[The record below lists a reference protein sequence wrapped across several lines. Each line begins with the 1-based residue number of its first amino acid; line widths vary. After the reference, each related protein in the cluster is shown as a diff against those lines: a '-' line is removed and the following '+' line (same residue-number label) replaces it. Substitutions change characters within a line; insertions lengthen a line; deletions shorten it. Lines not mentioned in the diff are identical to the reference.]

1 MREQDTKNIRSFTEE
16 LSSKLKKAAAPIK
29 MKTRKEAESV
39 SDCIRV
45 EIVGQ
50 SKNMC
55 RSAMGRLKNAV
66 DENCFRRAYQGK
78 IPTALDENKLKE
90 ISDRFEVTLAI
101 DVVPGSDRCD
111 NSPVIYVAGKKEEVL
126 EALIGMGQMFT
137 EMMERELDAVSAA
150 LVSPKVIWNW
160 QGDDGIW
167 KPYDESANAE
177 IEKVYQKAAYN
188 KAKAKFAITINK
200 VKYEIDL
207 QNIFQTSQSTSK
219 RRKIVREDVEATGAV
234 VEFPSTWSS
243 DVERGEVSVVL
254 LLSFSKEY
262 QDISKNF
269 KATLR
274 GEQGVIQKI
283 ERIENPILY
292 RQYSFAKD
300 VLAAKRAKE
309 ISARTATLE
318 LELYHG
324 TREDAVQHVIDN
336 GFNRIYA
343 GTASGKRFGAA
354 VYFAKESRVSHYYAR
369 VNAQGEKRMFL
380 CKVLLGLYT
389 IGVEGL
395 LEPPVINPMQQKQD
409 GSL

>member
-1 MREQDTKNIRSFTEE
+1 
-16 LSSKLKKAAAPIK
+16 
-29 MKTRKEAESV
+29 
-39 SDCIRV
+39 
-45 EIVGQ
+45 
-50 SKNMC
+50 
-55 RSAMGRLKNAV
+55 
-66 DENCFRRAYQGK
+66 
-78 IPTALDENKLKE
+78 
-90 ISDRFEVTLAI
+90 
-101 DVVPGSDRCD
+101 
-111 NSPVIYVAGKKEEVL
+111 
-126 EALIGMGQMFT
+126 MFT

-167 KPYDESANAE
+167 KPYDESANAK

-207 QNIFQTSQSTSK
+207 QNMFQTSQSTSK
-219 RRKIVREDVEATGAV
+219 RRKIVREDVEATGLSSLLHISASYLFFFPRIGAV

-254 LLSFSKEY
+254 LLSSSKEY

-343 GTASGKRFGAA
+343 GTASGKFIIP
-354 VYFAKESRVSHYYAR
+354 
-369 VNAQGEKRMFL
+369 L
-380 CKVLLGLYT
+380 
-389 IGVEGL
+389 
-395 LEPPVINPMQQKQD
+395 
-409 GSL
+409 

>member
-1 MREQDTKNIRSFTEE
+1 MVHAVGQFFSKNSKSTVKRIDFVMREQDTKNIRSFTEE

-219 RRKIVREDVEATGAV
+219 RRKIVREDVEATGLSSLLHISASYLFFFPRIGAV

-343 GTASGKRFGAA
+343 GTASGKFIIP
-354 VYFAKESRVSHYYAR
+354 
-369 VNAQGEKRMFL
+369 L
-380 CKVLLGLYT
+380 
-389 IGVEGL
+389 
-395 LEPPVINPMQQKQD
+395 
-409 GSL
+409 